1 MEVFTKCLKKYG
13 LKGLPLYLKLRYHKT
28 NKVNVPGLKYP
39 IQLRPFTKD
48 RPTFEKIFLFDEYDF
63 DFPSFINQPKVI
75 VDAGAN
81 IGLSAIFFANK
92 FPNAKII
99 ALEPEPKNIEQFK
112 LNTQNYPNI
121 KLVEAALWKTSGW
134 IEIVDKGLGEAGF
147 MVKEVPEKSSKSI
160 KSISLDKLIQ
170 EFDIQVIDF
179 LKIDIEGSEK
189 EVFENANLW
198 LKNVKSFSVE
208 LHDHMKQACSKSVF
222 KAVTQHNFQFDQK
235 GENLLFFNLAYA

>member
-1 MEVFTKCLKKYG
+1 MQGGVNHLTGNGTFPDQVIEFLLVFGQELIDFNRFTNNRTGADG
-13 LKGLPLYLKLRYHKT
+13 LMSFLSIFSFG
-28 NKVNVPGLKYP
+28 
-39 IQLRPFTKD
+39 
-48 RPTFEKIFLFDEYDF
+48 FECTGRIRQVVF
-63 DFPSFINQPKVI
+63 
-75 VDAGAN
+75 
-81 IGLSAIFFANK
+81 AIFFANK

-121 KLVEAALWKTSGW
+121 KLVEAALWKNSGW

-170 EFDIQVIDF
+170 EFDIQVIDY

-189 EVFENANLW
+189 EVFQNADKW
-198 LKNVKSFSVE
+198 LNHLKSFSIE
-208 LHDHMKQACSKSVF
+208 LHDHMKQGCSKSVF